1 MPIAWRK
8 HADGSL
14 SGQVGKYVRLSVKKE
29 KAPGDAARQ
38 VWAPVFH
45 MALHPPPGQTFDT
58 PQAAAEAIEAHVRE
72 ALRETFRAAKDTWP
86 RGGE

>member
-1 MPIAWRK
+1 MPIPWRK

-29 KAPGDAARQ
+29 KAPGDSSRE

-45 MALHPPPGQTFDT
+45 MALHPPPGLTFGT
-58 PQAAAEAIEAHVRE
+58 PEQASEALETYVRE
-72 ALRETFRAAKDTWP
+72 ALRETFRAAAEIWP
-86 RGGE
+86 KGRE